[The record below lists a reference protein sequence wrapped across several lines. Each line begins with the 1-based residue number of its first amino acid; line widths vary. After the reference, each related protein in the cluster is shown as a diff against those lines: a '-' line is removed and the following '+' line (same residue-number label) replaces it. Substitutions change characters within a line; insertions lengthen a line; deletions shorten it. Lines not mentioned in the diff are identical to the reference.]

1 MSFPAPTSLPVNN
14 PRSAVRRY
22 CLWCMGGHEGT
33 VEMAD
38 GTKSRPYRPAKLVEA
53 CDSKLCRLRPIRG
66 SRRVPRGRST
76 RGLIRDHCFSCMAGE
91 VDKVKWGKA
100 TYTRAR
106 PMKLIR
112 RCQVTDC
119 ALYAHRL

>member
-1 MSFPAPTSLPVNN
+1 MMSTERVTPLQAI
-14 PRSAVRRY
+14 RRH

-38 GTKSRPYRPAKLVEA
+38 GTKSRPYRPSKLVEA

-112 RCQVTDC
+112 RCQVKDC
-119 ALYAHRL
+119 ALFAHRL

>member
-1 MSFPAPTSLPVNN
+1 MS
-14 PRSAVRRY
+14 
-22 CLWCMGGHEGT
+22 
-33 VEMAD
+33 D
-38 GTKSRPYRPAKLVEA
+38 GTTARPYRPANLVEA

-91 VDKVKWGKA
+91 VDKVKWGKE
-100 TYTRAR
+100 TFTRAR
-106 PMKLIR
+106 PAKLIR
-112 RCQVTDC
+112 RCRVKHC

>member
-1 MSFPAPTSLPVNN
+1 MNFPAPTSLPVDS

-38 GTKSRPYRPAKLVEA
+38 GTKSRPYRPSKLVEA

-91 VDKVKWGKA
+91 VDKVKWGKE
-100 TYTRAR
+100 TFTRAR
-106 PMKLIR
+106 PLRLIR

-119 ALYAHRL
+119 ALFAHRL